1 MDKLRIF
8 LNSKIGWIMEV
19 LITVTILFTSLF
31 LPTAFVDIAVSVT
44 IILMVVGVYAIYG
57 FFFNKEKRTAYGF
70 LLFNIFLSMMFAN
83 RLYIYD
89 NLVHIFPIIDQVDKG
104 ACVLAVFLLV
114 TFVFTLVKVSQK
126 IGDIAKEE
134 KIVEENEK
142 QNQCELENQRKQKNE
157 NYVANEKVQQEWK
170 KENENLKGRTDSGR
184 YEAY

>member
-1 MDKLRIF
+1 MCDIVKKTGRNKKMDKLRIF

-31 LPTAFVDIAVSVT
+31 LPTAFVDMAVSVT

-89 NLVHIFPIIDQVDKG
+89 NLVHIFRLLIKWIRE
-104 ACVLAVFLLV
+104 LVFLR
-114 TFVFTLVKVSQK
+114 FS
-126 IGDIAKEE
+126 
-134 KIVEENEK
+134 
-142 QNQCELENQRKQKNE
+142 C
-157 NYVANEKVQQEWK
+157 W
-170 KENENLKGRTDSGR
+170 
-184 YEAY
+184 